1 VYEQAVVVVKK
12 TALEELLERHNT
24 RSQAQFFV
32 ESRGADFS
40 EYEAAHEAYRR
51 ALDGLLAALP
61 RGLRRQ
67 VVERSFLPNFLFG
80 DKDLVLALGPDGL
93 VANLAK
99 YAGDQPIIPV
109 NPDPSR
115 VDGVLAAFS
124 VAEACAATAAALE
137 GAWAQRLLT
146 MARASLND
154 GQELHAVNDL
164 FIGRRTH
171 VSALYR
177 IAVGGRAE
185 EQSSSG
191 VIVSTGVG
199 STGWLS
205 SVLEGAAGIASAN
218 DGAPAALREGGRFD
232 WEARELRFAVREP
245 FVSKTSAAGLVFGK
259 IPEGK
264 ILEMTSRMPQ
274 DGVIFSDGVEADALP
289 FVSGSIAR
297 IEVATRRVR
306 LLVPE
311 RLMGKGRGS
320 APPARVGVRRARA
333 GSSA

>member
-1 VYEQAVVVVKK
+1 MFEQAVVVVKK

-24 RSQAQFFV
+24 RSQARFFV

-51 ALDGLLAALP
+51 ALEALLESLP
-61 RGLRRQ
+61 GGMRQ
-67 VVERSFLPNFLFG
+67 HVVERSFLPNYLFG
-80 DKDLVLALGPDGL
+80 DKDLVVALGPDGL
-93 VANLAK
+93 VANVAK
-99 YAGDQPIIPV
+99 YVGDQPLLPV

-124 VAEACAATAAALE
+124 VADAGPAAAAARD
-137 GAWAQRLLT
+137 GACPQRLLT

-177 IAVGGRAE
+177 IALEGRAE

-205 SVLEGAAGIASAN
+205 SVLGGAAGIALRN
-218 DGAPAALREGGRFD
+218 DEAASGMREGGRFD

-245 FVSKTSAAGLVFGK
+245 FVSRTSEAGLVFGS
-259 IPEGK
+259 IPEGES
-264 ILEMTSRMPQ
+264 LEIASRMPQ
-274 DGVIFSDGVEADALP
+274 DGVIFSDGIEADALP
-289 FVSGSIAR
+289 FVSGAIAR
-297 IEVATRRVR
+297 IEVARRRVR
-306 LLVPE
+306 LIVPL
-311 RLMGKGRGS
+311 RIGRGS
-320 APPARVGVRRARA
+320 ASPARASARRARA
-333 GSSA
+333 GTSA